1 MVIILL
7 IILAVLIFLIWVEVI
22 PLRKLFY
29 AARIKAIGI
38 KLRCLVELL
47 DCLDRAEKWIDRL

>member
-7 IILAVLIFLIWVEVI
+7 IILAVLIFLVWAEVI
-22 PLRKLFY
+22 PLRKWFY
-29 AARIKAIGI
+29 ATRIKAIGI
-38 KLRCLVELL
+38 KSRCLVEFL